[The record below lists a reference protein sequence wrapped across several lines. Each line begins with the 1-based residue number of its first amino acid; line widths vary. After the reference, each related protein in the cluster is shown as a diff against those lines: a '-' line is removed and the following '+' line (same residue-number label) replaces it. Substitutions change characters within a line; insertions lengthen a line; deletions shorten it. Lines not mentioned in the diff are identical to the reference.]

1 MQPLSL
7 PPSRSQSLLAFHF
20 LLESLW
26 AQVETQA
33 ETQAGAPM
41 AGWLKS
47 SSSLSL
53 KQDNLGKSLAP
64 EALAV
69 RIHHT
74 QP

>member
-7 PPSRSQSLLAFHF
+7 PSSRSQSLLAFHF
-20 LLESLW
+20 RLESQW

-33 ETQAGAPM
+33 GAPVT
-41 AGWLKS
+41 GWLKT

-53 KQDNLGKSLAP
+53 KQDNLGKSLAL

-69 RIHHT
+69 GTHHT

>member
-7 PPSRSQSLLAFHF
+7 PSSRSQPLPAFHF
-20 LLESLW
+20 PLESLW
-26 AQVETQA
+26 AQV

-53 KQDNLGKSLAP
+53 KQDNSGKSLAL

-69 RIHHT
+69 GIHYI